1 LILGSD
7 TQEALDR
14 SDAGNGG
21 LMTTTDPPG
30 VGRHVRPTPEE
41 VPLAASTMELASAG
55 EAEAVERCDLP
66 IEGMSCASCAAR
78 IEKALD
84 AQPGVSSVAVNFAS
98 KRATVTFDP
107 HAVHRGELVS
117 TVTDLG
123 YSVPDVAPVDPEASE
138 LRDLRP
144 RLVVSIVLTIPV
156 LLISMVPV
164 LQFHDWQWVA
174 FALSTPVILWA
185 GWPFHKYALAA
196 LRQGTTT
203 MDTLVS
209 IGTLAAYLWSIVALV
224 FLGAADHGG
233 GGMSFGALFSGD
245 GETHVYFETGAAII
259 TLLLL
264 GRYFEARARRR
275 SSHALRALLELGA
288 HTARLENGDEIAI
301 EALAVGD
308 RFVVRPGEKIA
319 TDGRVV
325 DGASAVDM
333 SMLTGEPVP
342 VDVGVGDEVFGATV
356 NTSGRLVVEATKV
369 GSETALAQIARLV
382 EEAQGS
388 KAPVQRLA
396 DRISAI
402 FVPIVLVIAVVT
414 LVAWLAITGEADRA
428 FTAAVAVLIIACPCA
443 LGLAT
448 PTAIM
453 VGTGRAAQLGIVIK
467 GGEVLEATRT
477 VDTVV
482 LDKTGTVTEGRMR
495 LVDVVPT
502 AGVDEATLLRR
513 AGSIEDASEH
523 PIARAIATAARERG
537 IELVAPSAFES
548 AAGRGTQG
556 VVDGTEVRVGRAEL
570 VGTVPE
576 DLAAEAARRAATGD
590 TVVFA
595 GWDGAA
601 TGVLVVADTV
611 KPTSKVAIAALHAL
625 GLHTVLV
632 TGDREEAAREVA
644 KTVGIDDVVAGV
656 LPGQKVD
663 VVRDF
668 QREGRRVAVV
678 GDGVNDAPALAQ
690 ADLGI
695 AIGTGTD
702 VAIEASDLTLVSGDL
717 RGAADAVALS
727 RRTLATIKINLF
739 WAFAYNVA
747 AIPLAA
753 FGLLNPVIAAGAMG
767 FSSVFVVTNSLRLK
781 RFPGLRGS
789 SAA

>member
-1 LILGSD
+1 MGTAVAEGPD
-7 TQEALDR
+7 DHDR
-14 SDAGNGG
+14 SH
-21 LMTTTDPPG
+21 MTTTDPTQAP
-30 VGRHVRPTPEE
+30 
-41 VPLAASTMELASAG
+41 AG
-55 EAEAVERCDLP
+55 TVERCDLP

-84 AQPGVSSVAVNFAS
+84 ARPGVSSVAVNYAS

-117 TVTDLG
+117 TVAGLG
-123 YSVPDVAPVDPEASE
+123 YSVPDVAPVDPEADE

-144 RLVVSIVLTIPV
+144 RVLVSIVLTIPV
-156 LLISMVPV
+156 LLISMVPA

-174 FALSTPVILWA
+174 LVLSTPVIFWA

-196 LRQGTTT
+196 LRHGTTT

-209 IGTLAAYLWSIVALV
+209 IGTLSAYLWSVIALV
-224 FLGAADHGG
+224 FLGAADHN
-233 GGMSFGALFSGD
+233 GGMSLGALFSGD
-245 GETHVYFETGAAII
+245 GETHVYFETGSAII

-264 GRYFEARARRR
+264 GRFFEARARRR

-288 HTARLENGDEIAI
+288 RTARLENGEEIAI
-301 EALAVGD
+301 EDLSVGD

-325 DGASAVDM
+325 DGGSAVDM

-342 VDVGVGDEVFGATV
+342 VDVVGGDEVFGATV

-477 VDTVV
+477 VDTIV

-502 AGVDEATLLRR
+502 AGLDETTLLRR

-523 PIARAIATAARERG
+523 PIALAIATAARERG
-537 IELVAPSAFES
+537 IELVAPGAFEGV
-548 AAGRGTQG
+548 AGRGAQG

-570 VGTVPE
+570 VGAVPE
-576 DLAAEAARRAATGD
+576 DLAAEAERRAAMGD
-590 TVVFA
+590 TIVFA

-611 KPTSKVAIAALHAL
+611 KPTSTVAIAALHSL

-632 TGDREEAAREVA
+632 TGDREEAARDVA

-656 LPGQKVD
+656 LPAQKVD
-663 VVRDF
+663 VVQAF

-702 VAIEASDLTLVSGDL
+702 VAMEASDLTLVSGDL

-727 RRTLATIKINLF
+727 RRTLATIRVNLF

-753 FGLLNPVIAAGAMG
+753 FGLLNPVIAAAAMG

-781 RFPGLRGS
+781 RFRGLRLS
-789 SAA
+789 SRA